1 MQIGLLGYGAIG
13 KGIYQTLKDRFQD
26 ISIKKILVRN
36 LNNKDASLFVTDLQ
50 EILNDN
56 DIDTVIIAIGDNK
69 TSYDFAT
76 MSLNAKKN
84 VVMTN
89 KVAVVNHF
97 SELLKLADSKGVS
110 FKFESVAGSGL
121 PWLRTLLEYKNLN
134 EISEVYGTFNG
145 TCNLI
150 LDLMKKDGIDF
161 NEALLKTRILCYQE
175 PDYMDDIKG
184 VDSAN
189 KLTISI
195 MVALGAYVE
204 PKDIPTYGIETIR
217 NLDFEFFE
225 RRELSPKLV
234 SFAKITNGRL
244 SMLVAPFLFKQG
256 TLMANVSGNNKIL
269 GFKGDIVG
277 EVQFIGEA
285 AGVYPTANSV
295 MLDVLDIKN
304 KRCGKIAIPNEVRVD
319 QTAIKHKFYFSFD
332 QTSSKIER
340 ILIPYVHSIFETQ
353 DSVVITSRNIDFD
366 TCMDLL
372 EKIEMTGERFF
383 FAVYAD

>member
-36 LNNKDASLFVTDLQ
+36 LNNKDASLFVTDLE

-145 TCNLI
+145 TCNSKFGQTKNRI
-150 LDLMKKDGIDF
+150 C
-161 NEALLKTRILCYQE
+161 AL
-175 PDYMDDIKG
+175 
-184 VDSAN
+184 
-189 KLTISI
+189 
-195 MVALGAYVE
+195 
-204 PKDIPTYGIETIR
+204 
-217 NLDFEFFE
+217 
-225 RRELSPKLV
+225 
-234 SFAKITNGRL
+234 
-244 SMLVAPFLFKQG
+244 
-256 TLMANVSGNNKIL
+256 
-269 GFKGDIVG
+269 
-277 EVQFIGEA
+277 
-285 AGVYPTANSV
+285 
-295 MLDVLDIKN
+295 
-304 KRCGKIAIPNEVRVD
+304 
-319 QTAIKHKFYFSFD
+319 
-332 QTSSKIER
+332 
-340 ILIPYVHSIFETQ
+340 
-353 DSVVITSRNIDFD
+353 
-366 TCMDLL
+366 
-372 EKIEMTGERFF
+372 
-383 FAVYAD
+383 